1 MNSTSWLQYFESNRL
16 KRTEPQWHLPFP
28 ETGATAP
35 KLARSLSHFALG
47 ESGDG
52 RFLLDQAQRTCPND
66 PDYITALRLFIDEEK
81 EHARLLGKLVIRF
94 GGHLIAGHWTQSCF
108 RLLRRALGFHF
119 EVQVL
124 VIAEL
129 VGTAYY
135 RSLHI
140 RTRDPVLE
148 QVCDLVLRDEARH
161 IEFHSDR
168 FASCHASWLP
178 LERALWAA
186 QFQFLFL
193 AAAHVA
199 WFDHSEA
206 LTAVGSRRSE
216 FFRAAR
222 RECIDFL
229 KSIETS
235 AQRATALPSP
245 ST

>member
-16 KRTEPQWHLPFP
+16 KRAEPQWHLPLP
-28 ETGATAP
+28 ETGATAA

-52 RFLLDQAQRTCPND
+52 RFLLDEARHTYPDD

-81 EHARLLGKLVIRF
+81 EHARLLGKLVTRF
-94 GGHLIAGHWTQSCF
+94 GGHLITGHWTHSCF
-108 RLLRRALGFHF
+108 RLLRRALGLHF

-168 FASCHASWLP
+168 FATCHASWLP
-178 LERALWAA
+178 LERALWAG

-206 LTAVGSRRSE
+206 LIAVGSRRSE
-216 FFRAAR
+216 FFRTAR

-229 KSIETS
+229 KSIEANTE
-235 AQRATALPSP
+235 RATALPSP